1 MNAMERFVTT
11 GDRGD
16 GFSLKF
22 LPYLSLESGRQ
33 WNRPLLLQSENEQG
47 VRRRLCHYTPPD
59 S

>member
-1 MNAMERFVTT
+1 MERFVTT
-11 GDRGD
+11 GDRDD

-22 LPYLSLESGRQ
+22 LPYLSLESGQQ
-33 WNRPLLLQSENEQG
+33 WNRSLLLHSENEQG